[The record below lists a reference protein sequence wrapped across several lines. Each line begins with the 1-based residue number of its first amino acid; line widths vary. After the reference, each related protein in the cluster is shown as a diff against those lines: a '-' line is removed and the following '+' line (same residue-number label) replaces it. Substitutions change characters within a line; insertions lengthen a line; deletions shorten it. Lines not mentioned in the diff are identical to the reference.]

1 MKRWFEISD
10 LRGGVYLCVAI
21 TLCTVVGTLVFAEA
35 YCYLL
40 DIPSN
45 WKQYPLRAAVPSILT
60 PMVVLPLVRMNL
72 RLRKMHAEMD
82 ALARTDA
89 LTGLPNRRA
98 FFARANQI
106 FSLLQGHEAAAVL
119 MVDIDRFKAIN
130 DTFGHDAGDAVL
142 KAVAQTI
149 VGVAAECG
157 AHRALA
163 ARIGG
168 EEFAVVIDGFDAAE
182 AKALATRICERVRA
196 GTTPYNGVA
205 IAATVS
211 VGIAL
216 RDDVEPI
223 DVVLKVADTAVYQ
236 AKEAGRDRWCLAT
249 ASAAGKLASHMLRAQ
264 PRAA

>member
-1 MKRWFEISD
+1 MKRWFEVSD
-10 LRGGVYLCVAI
+10 HREGAYLCIAI
-21 TLCTVVGTLVFAEA
+21 TLCTVAGTLAFSEA

-45 WKQYPLRAAVPSILT
+45 WKQYPLRAAIPSILT
-60 PMVVLPLVRMNL
+60 PVVVLPLIRMNL
-72 RLRKMHAEMD
+72 RLNQMHAEMNV
-82 ALARTDA
+82 LARTDP

-98 FFARANQI
+98 FFARANEI
-106 FSLLQGHEAAAVL
+106 FSLLHGHEAAAVL

-142 KAVAQTI
+142 KAVATTI
-149 VGVAAECG
+149 VAVSAECG

-168 EEFAVVIDGFDAAE
+168 EEFAVVVDGFDAAE

-196 GTTPYNGVA
+196 SETQYNGIA
-205 IAATVS
+205 IRATVS

-223 DVVLKVADTAVYQ
+223 DVTLKVADAAVYQ
-236 AKEAGRDRWCLAT
+236 AKEAGRDRWCIAT
-249 ASAAGKLASHMLRAQ
+249 ASAPAKAASRALRAQ